1 MLAWSVDRME
11 RVIVDRRDERPPLA
25 MIVTVLWI
33 KMESAR
39 SMVRVMMCSV
49 SVRGKEE
56 LIKMMCVE

>member
-39 SMVRVMMCSV
+39 SMVC
-49 SVRGKEE
+49 
-56 LIKMMCVE
+56 